1 MADTIRRTKRAG
13 NFTTVRNEYLQDVNL
28 SWKAK
33 GLITYVMSLPPDWQ
47 LNLPDLKKRSKDG
60 RDATAA
66 GLRELITNGYCQRYK
81 IRSGGGTFVG
91 CDYEVSDIK
100 EFEPEQPQT
109 DFPFMDTPQ
118 TGNPDTVNPYTGNP
132 DTVNPYTGN
141 PDTVNPDTE
150 NPTLIN
156 TNITNDSNKPNTNHS
171 KPANPVVGDLFPEQQ
186 DLEKDKKRTSIFR
199 NSDVYKLVKFGADGV
214 NDYSEFE
221 KLFATPEFEKVD
233 LIYYFHT
240 VADWSETK
248 QGVKRTRTGWIA
260 TVRNFIRGDIEKKK
274 LHLKPEYQ
282 APQKQLNVAD
292 AMEFLNN
299 DY

>member
-1 MADTIRRTKRAG
+1 MATNNTITRRKYDRDYCQMANEFLKDTR
-13 NFTTVRNEYLQDVNL
+13 L

-33 GLITYVMSLPPDWQ
+33 GIIAYVQM
-47 LNLPDLKKRSKDG
+47 LPDDWVLNMRDLTNRATDG
-60 RDATAA
+60 RDSLYS
-66 GLRELITNGYCQRYK
+66 GIKELEKFGYCSKIMQR
-81 IRSGGGTFVG
+81 
-91 CDYEVSDIK
+91 
-100 EFEPEQPQT
+100 
-109 DFPFMDTPQ
+109 
-118 TGNPDTVNPYTGNP
+118 NPDGTIAGFAYEICDKAIFQPFTEKP
-132 DTVNPYTGN
+132 DTEK
-141 PDTVNPDTE
+141 PDTE

-156 TNITNDSNKPNTNHS
+156 TNITNDPNKPNTNHS
-171 KPANPVVGDLFPEQQ
+171 KPANPVVGDLFPEQQQ

-233 LIYYFHT
+233 LVYYFHT

-248 QGVKRTRTGWIA
+248 QGVKRTRAGWIA

-282 APQKQLNVAD
+282 APQKRLNVAG

>member
-1 MADTIRRTKRAG
+1 MADTIRRTKRTG

-33 GLITYVMSLPPDWQ
+33 GLITYIMSLPPNWQ
-47 LNLPDLKKRSKDG
+47 LNLSDLKKRSKDG

-66 GLRELITNGYCQRYK
+66 GLRELITNGYCQRCK
-81 IRSGGGTFVG
+81 VRGDGGTFVG

-109 DFPFMDTPQ
+109 ENPFMDTPQ
-118 TGNPDTVNPYTGNP
+118 TENPVA
-132 DTVNPYTGN
+132 
-141 PDTVNPDTE
+141 VNPDTE
-150 NPTLIN
+150 KPTLIN
-156 TNITNDSNKPNTNHS
+156 TNQSNKTDIPNTNPS
-171 KPANPVVGDLFPEQQ
+171 KPANGVVGDLFPDEKGV
-186 DLEKDKKRTSIFR
+186 DDKDKKRTSIFR
-199 NSDVYKLVKFGADGV
+199 NSEVYKLVKFAPDGN

-221 KLFATPEFEKVD
+221 KLFATPEFERVD
-233 LIYYFHT
+233 LVYYFHT

-260 TVRNFIRGDIEKKK
+260 TVRNFIRGDVEKKK

-282 APQKQLNVAD
+282 APQKKLDVAG

>member
-1 MADTIRRTKRAG
+1 MTIRDSNFITILAPMITRLKLKG
-13 NFTTVRNEYLQDVNL
+13 NELLVFALIHGFSQDGESHFKGSLKYLIEWTGLDKTTVIKILKSLVEKQYINKFEYEKNKVRYCEY
-28 SWKAK
+28 
-33 GLITYVMSLPPDWQ
+33 T
-47 LNLPDLKKRSKDG
+47 
-60 RDATAA
+60 
-66 GLRELITNGYCQRYK
+66 TNYWAVLGWL
-81 IRSGGGTFVG
+81 
-91 CDYEVSDIK
+91 
-100 EFEPEQPQT
+100 
-109 DFPFMDTPQ
+109 
-118 TGNPDTVNPYTGNP
+118 
-132 DTVNPYTGN
+132 
-141 PDTVNPDTE
+141 E
-150 NPTLIN
+150 NPTPPRLENPTTLVAKSHHPPRLENPTTPVGKSNPILY
-156 TNITNDSNKPNTNHS
+156 NDIDNSIDTDKD
-171 KPANPVVGDLFPEQQ
+171 KPANPVVGDLFPEQQQ

-282 APQKQLNVAD
+282 APQKQLNVAG

>member
-1 MADTIRRTKRAG
+1 MADTIRRTKRTD
-13 NFTTVRNEYLQDVNL
+13 NFTVVRNEYLQDVNL

-33 GLITYVMSLPPDWQ
+33 GLITYIMSLPPDWQ
-47 LNLPDLKKRSKDG
+47 LNLSDLKKRSKDG

-66 GLRELITNGYCQRYK
+66 GLRELITNGYCQRCK
-81 IRSGGGTFVG
+81 LRGDGGTFVG

-100 EFEPEQPQT
+100 EFEPEQPGMENPFLDAPQT
-109 DFPFMDTPQ
+109 ENPVAVNPEPDKPD
-118 TGNPDTVNPYTGNP
+118 TGNPTQV
-132 DTVNPYTGN
+132 
-141 PDTVNPDTE
+141 
-150 NPTLIN
+150 N
-156 TNITNDSNKPNTNHS
+156 TNNTKDLNEPNTNQS
-171 KPANPVVGDLFPEQQ
+171 KPANPVVGDLFPDEQKV
-186 DLEKDKKRTSIFR
+186 DDKDKKRTSIFR
-199 NSDVYKLVKFGADGV
+199 NSEVYKLVKFGADGV

-274 LHLKPEYQ
+274 LHLKPEHQ
-282 APQKQLNVAD
+282 APQTRLNVAG
-292 AMEFLNN
+292 AMEFLKG

>member
-1 MADTIRRTKRAG
+1 M
-13 NFTTVRNEYLQDVNL
+13 F
-28 SWKAK
+28 
-33 GLITYVMSLPPDWQ
+33 PDEQ
-47 LNLPDLKKRSKDG
+47 L
-60 RDATAA
+60 
-66 GLRELITNGYCQRYK
+66 
-81 IRSGGGTFVG
+81 
-91 CDYEVSDIK
+91 EV
-100 EFEPEQPQT
+100 Q
-109 DFPFMDTPQ
+109 
-118 TGNPDTVNPYTGNP
+118 N
-132 DTVNPYTGN
+132 
-141 PDTVNPDTE
+141 
-150 NPTLIN
+150 
-156 TNITNDSNKPNTNHS
+156 
-171 KPANPVVGDLFPEQQ
+171 
-186 DLEKDKKRTSIFR
+186 DKKRTSIFR

-282 APQKQLNVAD
+282 APQKQLNVAG

>member
-1 MADTIRRTKRAG
+1 MADTIRRTKRTG

-33 GLITYVMSLPPDWQ
+33 GLITYIMSLPPDWQ
-47 LNLPDLKKRSKDG
+47 LNLSDLKKRSKDG

-81 IRSGGGTFVG
+81 VRGDGGAFVG

-100 EFEPEQPQT
+100 EFESERPQT
-109 DFPFMDTPQ
+109 ESPFMDTPQ
-118 TGNPDTVNPYTGNP
+118 TGFPFSVNPYTE
-132 DTVNPYTGN
+132 NPYTGK
-141 PDTVNPDTE
+141 
-150 NPTLIN
+150 PTQIN
-156 TNITNDSNKPNTNHS
+156 TNLSNETDIPNTNPS
-171 KPANPVVGDLFPEQQ
+171 KPANAVVGDLFPEQQ
-186 DLEKDKKRTSIFR
+186 NLEKDKKRTSIFR

-274 LHLKPEYQ
+274 LHLKSKYQ
-282 APQKQLNVAD
+282 APQKQLNVAG
-292 AMEFLNN
+292 AMEFLND

>member
-1 MADTIRRTKRAG
+1 MADTIRRTKRTG

-33 GLITYVMSLPPDWQ
+33 GLITYIMSLPPDWQ
-47 LNLPDLKKRSKDG
+47 LNLSDLKKRSKDG

-66 GLRELITNGYCQRYK
+66 GLRELITNGYCQRCK
-81 IRSGGGTFVG
+81 VRGDGGTFVG

-109 DFPFMDTPQ
+109 ENPVSVNPETEK
-118 TGNPDTVNPYTGNP
+118 PDTGK
-132 DTVNPYTGN
+132 
-141 PDTVNPDTE
+141 
-150 NPTLIN
+150 PTLIN
-156 TNITNDSNKPNTNHS
+156 TNPSNKTDIPNTNPS
-171 KPANPVVGDLFPEQQ
+171 KPANGVVGDLFPDEKEV
-186 DLEKDKKRTSIFR
+186 DDKDKKRTSIFR
-199 NSDVYKLVKFGADGV
+199 NSDVYKLVKFAPDGN

-221 KLFATPEFEKVD
+221 KLFATPEFERVD
-233 LIYYFHT
+233 LVYYFHA

-260 TVRNFIRGDIEKKK
+260 TVRNFIRGDVEKKK

-282 APQKQLNVAD
+282 APQKKLDVAG

>member
-1 MADTIRRTKRAG
+1 M
-13 NFTTVRNEYLQDVNL
+13 
-28 SWKAK
+28 
-33 GLITYVMSLPPDWQ
+33 
-47 LNLPDLKKRSKDG
+47 
-60 RDATAA
+60 
-66 GLRELITNGYCQRYK
+66 
-81 IRSGGGTFVG
+81 
-91 CDYEVSDIK
+91 
-100 EFEPEQPQT
+100 
-109 DFPFMDTPQ
+109 
-118 TGNPDTVNPYTGNP
+118 
-132 DTVNPYTGN
+132 
-141 PDTVNPDTE
+141 
-150 NPTLIN
+150 
-156 TNITNDSNKPNTNHS
+156 
-171 KPANPVVGDLFPEQQ
+171 
-186 DLEKDKKRTSIFR
+186 EKDKKRTSIFR

-214 NDYSEFE
+214 NNYSEFE

-282 APQKQLNVAD
+282 APQKQLNVAG

>member
-1 MADTIRRTKRAG
+1 MADTIRRTKRTG

-33 GLITYVMSLPPDWQ
+33 GLITYIMSLPPNWQ
-47 LNLPDLKKRSKDG
+47 LNLSDLKKRSKDG

-66 GLRELITNGYCQRYK
+66 GLRELITNGYCQRCK
-81 IRSGGGTFVG
+81 VRGDGGTFVG

-109 DFPFMDTPQ
+109 ENPVAVNPETEK
-118 TGNPDTVNPYTGNP
+118 PDTGK
-132 DTVNPYTGN
+132 
-141 PDTVNPDTE
+141 
-150 NPTLIN
+150 PTLIN
-156 TNITNDSNKPNTNHS
+156 TNPSNKTDILNTNPS
-171 KPANPVVGDLFPEQQ
+171 KPANEVVGNLFPDEKGI
-186 DLEKDKKRTSIFR
+186 DDKDKKRTSIFR
-199 NSDVYKLVKFGADGV
+199 NSEVYKLVKFLPDGN

-221 KLFATPEFEKVD
+221 KLFATPEFKKVD
-233 LIYYFHT
+233 LVYYFHT

-260 TVRNFIRGDIEKKK
+260 TVRNFIRGDVEKKK

-282 APQKQLNVAD
+282 APQKRLDVGG
-292 AMEFLNN
+292 AMDFLNDN
-299 DY
+299 Y

>member
-1 MADTIRRTKRAG
+1 MADTIRRTKRTG

-33 GLITYVMSLPPDWQ
+33 GLITYIMSLPPDWQ
-47 LNLPDLKKRSKDG
+47 LNLSDLKKRSKDG

-66 GLRELITNGYCQRYK
+66 GLRELITNGYCQRCK
-81 IRSGGGTFVG
+81 VRGDGGTFVG

-100 EFEPEQPQT
+100 EFEPEQSQT
-109 DFPFMDTPQ
+109 ENPFMDTPQ
-118 TGNPDTVNPYTGNP
+118 TENPVAVNPETEK
-132 DTVNPYTGN
+132 
-141 PDTVNPDTE
+141 PDTE
-150 NPTLIN
+150 KPTLIN
-156 TNITNDSNKPNTNHS
+156 TNQSNKTDIPNTNPS
-171 KPANPVVGDLFPEQQ
+171 KPANGVVGDLFPDEKGV
-186 DLEKDKKRTSIFR
+186 DDKDKKRTSIFR
-199 NSDVYKLVKFGADGV
+199 NSEVYKLVKFAPDGN

-221 KLFATPEFEKVD
+221 KLFATPEFERVD
-233 LIYYFHT
+233 LVYYFHT

-260 TVRNFIRGDIEKKK
+260 TVRNFIRGDVEKKK

-282 APQKQLNVAD
+282 APQKKLDVAG

>member
-1 MADTIRRTKRAG
+1 MADTIRRTKRTD
-13 NFTTVRNEYLQDVNL
+13 NFTVVRNEYLQDVNL

-33 GLITYVMSLPPDWQ
+33 GLITYIMSLPPDWQ
-47 LNLPDLKKRSKDG
+47 LNLSDLKKRSKDG

-66 GLRELITNGYCQRYK
+66 GLRELITNGYCQRCK
-81 IRSGGGTFVG
+81 LRGDGGTFVG

-100 EFEPEQPQT
+100 EFEPEQPGTENPFLDAPQT
-109 DFPFMDTPQ
+109 ENPVAVNPEPDKPD
-118 TGNPDTVNPYTGNP
+118 TGNPTQV
-132 DTVNPYTGN
+132 
-141 PDTVNPDTE
+141 
-150 NPTLIN
+150 N
-156 TNITNDSNKPNTNHS
+156 TNNTKDLNKPNTNQS
-171 KPANPVVGDLFPEQQ
+171 KPANPVVGDLFPDEQKV
-186 DLEKDKKRTSIFR
+186 DDKDKKRTSIFR
-199 NSDVYKLVKFGADGV
+199 NSEVYKLVKFGADGL

-274 LHLKPEYQ
+274 LHLKPEHQ
-282 APQKQLNVAD
+282 APQTRLNVAG
-292 AMEFLNN
+292 AMEFLKG

>member
-1 MADTIRRTKRAG
+1 MDTIRRTKRTG

-33 GLITYVMSLPPDWQ
+33 GLITYIMSLPPDWQ
-47 LNLPDLKKRSKDG
+47 LNLSDLKKRSKDG

-81 IRSGGGTFVG
+81 VRGDGGAFSG

-100 EFEPEQPQT
+100 EFESER
-109 DFPFMDTPQ
+109 PQ
-118 TGNPDTVNPYTGNP
+118 TGFPFSVNPYTENPYTGNP
-132 DTVNPYTGN
+132 TQ
-141 PDTVNPDTE
+141 
-150 NPTLIN
+150 IN
-156 TNITNDSNKPNTNHS
+156 TNLSNETDIPNTNPS
-171 KPANPVVGDLFPEQQ
+171 KPANAVVGDLFMERQS
-186 DLEKDKKRTSIFR
+186 LEKDKKRTSIFR

-274 LHLKPEYQ
+274 LHLKSEYQ
-282 APQKQLNVAD
+282 APQKQLNVAG
-292 AMEFLNN
+292 AMEFLND

>member
-1 MADTIRRTKRAG
+1 MADTIRRTKRTG
-13 NFTTVRNEYLQDVNL
+13 NFTTVRNDYLQDVNL

-33 GLITYVMSLPPDWQ
+33 GLITYIMSLPPDWL
-47 LNLPDLKKRSKDG
+47 LNLSDLKKRSKDG

-66 GLRELITNGYCQRYK
+66 GLRELITNGYCQRYI
-81 IRSGGGTFVG
+81 IRGDGGTFVG

-109 DFPFMDTPQ
+109 GFPV
-118 TGNPDTVNPYTGNP
+118 TVNPETEK
-132 DTVNPYTGN
+132 
-141 PDTVNPDTE
+141 PDTE
-150 NPTLIN
+150 KPTLVN
-156 TNITNDSNKPNTNHS
+156 TNSSNKTDIPNTNPS
-171 KPANPVVGDLFPEQQ
+171 KPANPVVGDLFPEQQQ

-282 APQKQLNVAD
+282 APQKQLNVAG

>member
-1 MADTIRRTKRAG
+1 MADTIRRTKRTG

-33 GLITYVMSLPPDWQ
+33 GLITYIMSLPPDWQ
-47 LNLPDLKKRSKDG
+47 LNLSDLKKRSKDG

-66 GLRELITNGYCQRYK
+66 GLRELITNGYCQRCK
-81 IRSGGGTFVG
+81 VRGDGGTFVG

-109 DFPFMDTPQ
+109 ENPFMDTPQ
-118 TGNPDTVNPYTGNP
+118 TENPVTVNPETEKP
-132 DTVNPYTGN
+132 DTGK
-141 PDTVNPDTE
+141 
-150 NPTLIN
+150 PTLIN
-156 TNITNDSNKPNTNHS
+156 TNPSNKTDIPNTNPS
-171 KPANPVVGDLFPEQQ
+171 KPANGVVGDLFPDEKGV
-186 DLEKDKKRTSIFR
+186 DDKDKKRTSIFR
-199 NSDVYKLVKFGADGV
+199 NSEVYKLVKFTPDGN

-221 KLFATPEFEKVD
+221 KLFATPEFERVD
-233 LIYYFHT
+233 LVYYFHA

-248 QGVKRTRTGWIA
+248 QGIKRTRTGWIA
-260 TVRNFIRGDIEKKK
+260 TVRNFIRGDAEKKK

-282 APQKQLNVAD
+282 APQKKLDVAG

>member
-1 MADTIRRTKRAG
+1 MADTIRRTKRTG

-33 GLITYVMSLPPDWQ
+33 GLITYIMSLPPDWQ
-47 LNLPDLKKRSKDG
+47 LNLSDLKKRSKDG

-81 IRSGGGTFVG
+81 VRGDGGAFAG

-100 EFEPEQPQT
+100 EFESERPQT
-109 DFPFMDTPQ
+109 ENPFMDTPQ
-118 TGNPDTVNPYTGNP
+118 TGFPFSVNPYTE
-132 DTVNPYTGN
+132 NPYTGK
-141 PDTVNPDTE
+141 
-150 NPTLIN
+150 PTQIN
-156 TNITNDSNKPNTNHS
+156 TNLSNETDIPNTNPS
-171 KPANPVVGDLFPEQQ
+171 KPANAVVGDLFPEQQ
-186 DLEKDKKRTSIFR
+186 NLGKDKKRTSIFR

-274 LHLKPEYQ
+274 LHLKSKYQ
-282 APQKQLNVAD
+282 APQKQLNVAG

>member
-1 MADTIRRTKRAG
+1 MADTIRRTKRTG

-33 GLITYVMSLPPDWQ
+33 GLITYIMSLPPDWQ
-47 LNLPDLKKRSKDG
+47 LNLSDLKKRSKDG

-66 GLRELITNGYCQRYK
+66 GLRELITNGYCQRCK
-81 IRSGGGTFVG
+81 VRGDGGTFVG

-109 DFPFMDTPQ
+109 ENPFMDTPQ
-118 TGNPDTVNPYTGNP
+118 TENPVAVNPETEK
-132 DTVNPYTGN
+132 
-141 PDTVNPDTE
+141 PDTE
-150 NPTLIN
+150 KPTLIN
-156 TNITNDSNKPNTNHS
+156 TNQSNKTDIPNTNPS
-171 KPANPVVGDLFPEQQ
+171 KPANGVVGDLFPDEKGV
-186 DLEKDKKRTSIFR
+186 DDKDKKRTSIFR
-199 NSDVYKLVKFGADGV
+199 NSEVYKLVKFAPDGN

-221 KLFATPEFEKVD
+221 KLFATPEFERVD
-233 LIYYFHT
+233 LVYYFHT

-260 TVRNFIRGDIEKKK
+260 TVRNFIRGDVEKKK

-282 APQKQLNVAD
+282 APQKRLDVGG
-292 AMEFLNN
+292 AMDFLNDN
-299 DY
+299 Y